1 MGETKNLDS
10 FLNETFAG
18 IENKGS
24 LNSYLSKRVT
34 KINPKNEQTPALQEN
49 IDKSKYLGAGAKP

>member
-34 KINPKNEQTPALQEN
+34 KINPKNEQTPAL
-49 IDKSKYLGAGAKP
+49 